1 MKRKM
6 ALIIFSLVLTGL
18 VCSTNFQTF
27 AAKAPTTLTFAHIYD
42 PGGLAIYD
50 GANMI
55 AQDFEKVT
63 KGRYKIKVV
72 PSGALG
78 TMKTNIE
85 GLSLGSIDITI
96 AGNSYLSDAYPPIT
110 LGAAPYAI
118 RGWDHIKK
126 YFKSKLHQKFKNEYT
141 KITGIQILG
150 AFSVG
155 ARQVTSNRPIRKPAD
170 MKGLKIRVPDAPMFL
185 AMPKAVGAN
194 PTPVNYAEVYLAIQQ
209 GIVDAEE
216 NSLVTIYNM
225 KFYEVQKY
233 INLTQHMM
241 EPVYLVVSPH
251 TWKKLSVADRKHLAE
266 VIEKGGDYITEAN
279 RQEEQALIK
288 KFKELGNVIVT
299 DVDVKAFR
307 KACEPF
313 NLSSDRPWK
322 PQQYR
327 ELQAIK

>member
-6 ALIIFSLVLTGL
+6 ALTLLTFVLVGL
-18 VCSTNFQTF
+18 VCFANFPIL
-27 AAKAPTTLTFAHIYD
+27 AAKAPITLTFAHIYD
-42 PGGLAIYD
+42 PGMAAYD

-55 AQDFEKVT
+55 AKDFEKAT

-78 TMKTNIE
+78 TMKANLE

-96 AGNSYLSDAYPPIT
+96 AGVSYLGNAYPPIT
-110 LGAAPYAI
+110 LGATPYAF

-126 YFKSKLHQKFKNEYT
+126 YFKSNLHKKFKQEYS

-150 AFSVG
+150 AYSVG
-155 ARQVTSNRPIRKPAD
+155 ARHVTSNKPIRTPAD

-194 PTPVNYAEVYLAIQQ
+194 PTVVNYAEVYLAIQQ

-216 NSLVTIYNM
+216 NALVSIYNM
-225 KFYEVQKY
+225 KFHEVQKY
-233 INLTQHMM
+233 IDLTQHMM
-241 EPVYLVVSPH
+241 EPVYIVVSPNV
-251 TWKKLSVADRKHLAE
+251 WKKLSATNRKSLAKI
-266 VIEKGGDYITEAN
+266 VEKGGDYMTETS
-279 RQEEQALIK
+279 RKEEQMLSK
-288 KFKELGNVIVT
+288 KFKELGNIIIS
-299 DVDVKAFR
+299 DVDVEAFK

-313 NLSSDRPWK
+313 NLSPDRPWK
-322 PQQYR
+322 PQQYQ